1 MTTST
6 PSNSIC
12 CCSGPSWPY
21 KGPQLTRLANT
32 TARAALRDI
41 RGVLEAAVRYASI
54 YDPARF
60 LAEGMVST

>member
-1 MTTST
+1 MSSKSAR
-6 PSNSIC
+6 PLLSMARAS
-12 CCSGPSWPY
+12 
-21 KGPQLTRLANT
+21 LTRLANT
-32 TARAALRDI
+32 TARAALRDT